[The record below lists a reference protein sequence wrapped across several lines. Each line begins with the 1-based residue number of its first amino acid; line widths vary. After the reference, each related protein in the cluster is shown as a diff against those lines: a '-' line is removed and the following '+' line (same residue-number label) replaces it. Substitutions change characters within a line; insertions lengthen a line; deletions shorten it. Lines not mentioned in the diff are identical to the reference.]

1 MSGEESVQKT
11 SRKIYDQKFAE
22 LTGNDIFKGDVTPGS
37 VEKPTSMVS
46 KLREMAGSDI
56 FADGK
61 AENRDRLLGNR
72 KHAGG
77 GSNIFSDGKAENRD
91 RLLGARRHAGG
102 GSNIFDD
109 GKAENRDRILGS
121 RRPPGGA
128 SSIVLD

>member
-1 MSGEESVQKT
+1 VSGEESVQKT
-11 SRKIYDQKFAE
+11 SRKIHDQKFAD

-37 VEKPTSMVS
+37 VEKPTSMVA
-46 KLREMAGSDI
+46 KLREMAGSNI

-72 KHAGG
+72 K
-77 GSNIFSDGKAENRD
+77 
-91 RLLGARRHAGG
+91 HAGG